1 MTCFRHNFVIL
12 LSKFKSACKNLE
24 CFQSAA
30 SFETWMLGKNASA
43 TISRHKRRRSDLN
56 NIIKAT
62 VEEAVAN
69 VEVSKEKKTTQTR
82 TRVTGP

>member
-1 MTCFRHNFVIL
+1 
-12 LSKFKSACKNLE
+12 
-24 CFQSAA
+24 
-30 SFETWMLGKNASA
+30 MLGKNASA

-56 NIIKAT
+56 SIITAT